1 MIYGKK
7 SVTRP
12 PLHIALCYN
21 SRWNGPISNFFSF
34 WATERLFISKWGRIS
49 PESDWCWFK
58 LVLGSSSLLL
68 RGYMDLSPAVGHVR
82 ECPHSGTRYFLR
94 WLLFYQK
101 ERCYG
106 SEILNVCMSNQK
118 KMIYGKKSV
127 TRPPLHI
134 ALCYNSRWN
143 GPISNF
149 FSFWAT
155 ERLFISKWGRI
166 SPESDWCWFKLVLGS
181 SSLLL
186 RGYMD
191 LSPAVGHV
199 RECPH
204 SGTRYLV

>member
-1 MIYGKK
+1 M
-7 SVTRP
+7 
-12 PLHIALCYN
+12 
-21 SRWNGPISNFFSF
+21 W
-34 WATERLFISKWGRIS
+34 
-49 PESDWCWFK
+49 PEN
-58 LVLGSSSLLL
+58 L
-68 RGYMDLSPAVGHVR
+68 RGHCFHRSTSSFFFA
-82 ECPHSGTRYFLR
+82 R
-94 WLLFYQK
+94 WLLFYRK
-101 ERCYG
+101 ESCYG

-166 SPESDWCWFKLVLGS
+166 SPESDWCWLKLVFGA

-204 SGTRYLV
+204 SGTRYFLYICVIVMRDIGIYRVIALYKVLSSSIKLCKIL

>member
-1 MIYGKK
+1 MDNAIYFGT
-7 SVTRP
+7 SVGFG
-12 PLHIALCYN
+12 N
-21 SRWNGPISNFFSF
+21 VW
-34 WATERLFISKWGRIS
+34 
-49 PESDWCWFK
+49 PEN
-58 LVLGSSSLLL
+58 L
-68 RGYMDLSPAVGHVR
+68 RGHCFHRSTSFFFFLLS
-82 ECPHSGTRYFLR
+82 S
-94 WLLFYQK
+94 LLFYQK
-101 ERCYG
+101 EKCYG
-106 SEILNVCMSNQK
+106 SEILNACMSNQK

-204 SGTRYLV
+204 SGTRYFLTFFILALCYGKNK